1 MDFFIQT
8 CFFSILPNFGTSSR
22 IQPAQPDFCKDKRW
36 SNRLNPNFVKITIQ
50 VKPAQPQFLG
60 KIFGLSQLKR
70 KRGKKKKGR
79 KKKNKWKI
87 VLLTVYKLGW
97 TGSIRFVRSV
107 KNKQYRLHSIC
118 LVQKLWLIRLN
129 SKIVYYDWKR
139 VDPAHVDCCRNN
151 VDMGRII
158 WTLQKQQCRV
168 EPAAPAALN

>member
-1 MDFFIQT
+1 MEATPGNSIFDFET
-8 CFFSILPNFGTSSR
+8 LFS
-22 IQPAQPDFCKDKRW
+22 DFQEW
-36 SNRLNPNFVKITIQ
+36 LNGSGLSRLNLNFWGKYSVE
-50 VKPAQPQFLG
+50 PA
-60 KIFGLSQLKR
+60 KKEKR
-70 KRGKKKKGR
+70 KKKEGKE
-79 KKKNKWKI
+79 KKNKWKKI
-87 VLLTVYKLGW
+87 VLTVYKLGW

-107 KNKQYRLHSIC
+107 KNKQYQLHSIC